1 MPLLS
6 PSQIHE
12 VLRAEQPNGKAT
24 REESET
30 SLAKSLNK
38 HNLSQDEI
46 VENLSRLARWGENE
60 NVQLSATKTAAEL
73 AGLLN
78 KDETGKSMSVTI
90 VINDMQHSLVNPIL
104 IPR

>member
-6 PSQIHE
+6 PRQIHE
-12 VLRAEQPNGKAT
+12 VLQAENPTEPKT
-24 REESET
+24 ESGGL
-30 SLAKSLNK
+30 SRILNK
-38 HNLSQDEI
+38 HNLSNDEI
-46 VENLSRLARWGENE
+46 IENLSRLARWGENE

-90 VINDMQHSLVNPIL
+90 VINDMQHSVVNPIL

>member
-12 VLRAEQPNGKAT
+12 VLRAESPQEKKTEPVGIS
-24 REESET
+24 RI
-30 SLAKSLNK
+30 LNK
-38 HNLSQDEI
+38 HNLSNDEI
-46 VENLSRLARWGENE
+46 IENLSRLARWGENE

-78 KDETGKSMSVTI
+78 KDESGKSMSVTI
-90 VINDMQHSLVNPIL
+90 VINDMQYATVNPIL